1 MNALQAFT
9 SLSPVRRQ
17 KIINGI
23 KFPDANNR
31 GRCFPPDE
39 TEGSSSPDFVGPA
52 IVGDAKYRVAVW
64 VNYTTGDRPYLRLV
78 FEPFT
83 TQEAT

>member
-1 MNALQAFT
+1 MSALQA
-9 SLSPVRRQ
+9 SISSSQERRQ

-39 TEGSSSPDFVGPA
+39 TEGYNSPDFVGPA
-52 IVGDAKYRVAVW
+52 IVGDVKYRVAVW
-64 VNYTTGDRPYLRLV
+64 VNHTTGDRPYLRLV
-78 FEPFT
+78 FEPF
-83 TQEAT
+83 EE